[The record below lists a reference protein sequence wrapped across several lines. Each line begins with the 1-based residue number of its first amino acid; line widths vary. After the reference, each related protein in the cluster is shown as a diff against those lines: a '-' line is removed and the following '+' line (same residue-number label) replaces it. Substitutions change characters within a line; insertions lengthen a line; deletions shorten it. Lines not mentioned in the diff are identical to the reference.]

1 MALIVQKYGG
11 SSVATPGRIE
21 KVAHRIAKAKRE
33 GHRLVVVV
41 SAMGDTTDN
50 LIRLMKEI
58 NPDPPK
64 RELDLL
70 LSTGEVVSASLLAA
84 ALSAQGE
91 RAIAFT
97 GYQGGIITDDIHT
110 KARIR
115 KINTGNILEEL
126 DKGNILVIAGFQ
138 GITSNDA
145 ITTLGRGGSDTTAV
159 ALAAALKASICEIYS
174 DVEGVFT
181 ADPRIVPEAKKL
193 KRISYDEML
202 ELASLGAKVLHL
214 RAVEIA
220 RKFDVPL
227 HIRSSF
233 SDGEG
238 TLVNKIQF
246 RRKGYTVA

>member
-11 SSVATPGRIE
+11 SSVATPERI
-21 KVAHRIAKAKRE
+21 KQIADRIVRKKRE
-33 GHRLVVVV
+33 GHKLVVVA

-50 LIRLMKEI
+50 LINLMKEL

-70 LSTGEVVSASLLAA
+70 LSTGEIVSAAILAA
-84 ALSAQGE
+84 AIHTKGE

-97 GYQGGIITDDIHT
+97 AYQGGIITDAIHT
-110 KARIR
+110 KARIQR
-115 KINTGNILEEL
+115 INTKKILEQL
-126 DKGNILVIAGFQ
+126 NKDNILVIAGFQ
-138 GITSNDA
+138 GITSDDN

-159 ALAAALKASICEIYS
+159 ALAAALKAEVCEIYS

-181 ADPRIVPEAKKL
+181 ADPHFVPEARKIKK
-193 KRISYDEML
+193 ISYEEML
-202 ELASLGAKVLHL
+202 ELASLGTKVLHL

-220 RKFDVPL
+220 KKFNVPL

-233 SDGEG
+233 SEENG
-238 TLVNKIQF
+238 TLVS
-246 RRKGYTVA
+246 

>member
-1 MALIVQKYGG
+1 M
-11 SSVATPGRIE
+11 ATPQHI
-21 KVAHRIAKAKRE
+21 KNIAKRVIKTKRE
-33 GHRLVVVV
+33 KNKVVVVV

-50 LIRLMKEI
+50 LIELMKKV
-58 NPDPPK
+58 NPTPPK

-70 LSTGEVVSASLLAA
+70 LSTGEIVSAALLAA
-84 ALSAQGE
+84 AIYREEEEAV
-91 RAIAFT
+91 AFT
-97 GYQGGIITDDIHT
+97 AYQGGIITDQAHT
-110 KARIR
+110 KARIQR
-115 KINTGNILEEL
+115 IDTKRIIKALEEG
-126 DKGNILVIAGFQ
+126 KIPVVAGFQ
-138 GITSNDA
+138 GVTSDNT

-159 ALAAALKASICEIYS
+159 ALAAALGADICEIYS

-220 RKFDVPL
+220 KKFKVPL

-233 SDGEG
+233 TEKEG
-238 TLVNKIQF
+238 TV
-246 RRKGYTVA
+246 VS